1 MSAGVIAAVGL
12 CIAVAIAVAY
22 RSLRRGPGVHRD
34 AIREVLAHNGAGR
47 CLAAI
52 PLFRTLAAGGD
63 QRAIATAW
71 EALELPMVQALPDC
85 PPDAKP
91 ELVVVLDAC
100 AQACSNRELTKR
112 IMTLRRSIY
121 P

>member
-1 MSAGVIAAVGL
+1 MSGGAIAVIAIVA
-12 CIAVAIAVAY
+12 AVAILIALSA
-22 RSLRRGPGVHRD
+22 RGRGIAVHRD
-34 AIREVLAHNGAGR
+34 ALRAVIAHNGAGR

-52 PLFRTLAAGGD
+52 PLLRTLAANGD
-63 QRAIATAW
+63 QRAIAAAW
-71 EALELPMVQALPDC
+71 EELELPLVQALPDC

>member
-1 MSAGVIAAVGL
+1 MSGGLIAVLGIIAAVAIL
-12 CIAVAIAVAY
+12 IAWTT
-22 RSLRRGPGVHRD
+22 RRGIAIHRD
-34 AIREVLAHNGAGR
+34 AISAVTAHNGAGR

-52 PLFRTLAAGGD
+52 PLFRTLAANGD
-63 QRAIATAW
+63 QRAIAAAW
-71 EALELPMVQALPDC
+71 EALELPLVQALPDC

-91 ELVVVLDAC
+91 ELVLVLDAC

>member
-1 MSAGVIAAVGL
+1 MSAGVILAL
-12 CIAVAIAVAY
+12 AVAIAVAIAIAV
-22 RSLRRGPGVHRD
+22 RSGRRGVARHRD

-52 PLFRTLAAGGD
+52 PLLRTLAAGGD
-63 QRAIATAW
+63 QQAIAAAW
-71 EALELPMVQALPDC
+71 EALELPLVQALPDC

>member
-1 MSAGVIAAVGL
+1 MNGGVLAALGL
-12 CIAVAIAVAY
+12 CIAAAIIIAY
-22 RSLRRGPGVHRD
+22 RWRRHGLAIHRD
-34 AIREVLAHNGAGR
+34 AIREVVAHNGAGR

-52 PLFRTLAAGGD
+52 PLLRTLAAGGD
-63 QRAIATAW
+63 QRTIAAAW
-71 EALELPMVQALPDC
+71 EALELPLVQALPDC

>member
-1 MSAGVIAAVGL
+1 MSGGVIAGIAL
-12 CIAVAIAVAY
+12 CLVVAIIVAF
-22 RSLRRGPGVHRD
+22 RSLGRALAIHRD

-63 QRAIATAW
+63 QRAIAAAW
-71 EALELPMVQALPDC
+71 EALELPLVQALPDC

-112 IMTLRRSIY
+112 VMTLRRSIY

>member
-1 MSAGVIAAVGL
+1 MSAGAIAAVAACL
-12 CIAVAIAVAY
+12 AAAIILAY
-22 RSLRRGPGVHRD
+22 RARRGGIAIHRD
-34 AIREVLAHNGAGR
+34 ALREVLAHNGAGR

-52 PLFRTLAAGGD
+52 PLLRTLAADGD
-63 QRAIATAW
+63 QRAIAAAW
-71 EALELPMVQALPDC
+71 EELELPLVQALPDC

>member
-1 MSAGVIAAVGL
+1 MSGGVIAAAGL
-12 CIAVAIAVAY
+12 CCAAAILIAVLSRRRGIAVH
-22 RSLRRGPGVHRD
+22 GD
-34 AIREVLAHNGAGR
+34 AIRAVAAHNGAGR

-52 PLFRTLAAGGD
+52 PLFRTLAARHD
-63 QRAIATAW
+63 QHAIAAAW
-71 EALELPMVQALPDC
+71 EELELPLVQALPDC

>member
-1 MSAGVIAAVGL
+1 MSGGVIAAIGIIVVAAIL
-12 CIAVAIAVAY
+12 IAL
-22 RSLRRGPGVHRD
+22 RSSRRGIAIHRD
-34 AIREVLAHNGAGR
+34 AIREVTAHNGAGR

-52 PLFRTLAAGGD
+52 PLFRTLAANGD
-63 QRAIATAW
+63 QGAIAAAW
-71 EALELPMVQALPDC
+71 EALELPLVQALPDC